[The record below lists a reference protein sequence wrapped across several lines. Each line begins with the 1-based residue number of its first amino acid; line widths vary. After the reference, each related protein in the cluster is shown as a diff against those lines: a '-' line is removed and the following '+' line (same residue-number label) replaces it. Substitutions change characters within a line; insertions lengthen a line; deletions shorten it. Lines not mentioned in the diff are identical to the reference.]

1 MKKVTYF
8 HMDTCPYCVQADKVI
23 RELIAEHPEWAA
35 VEFEKIDENVHPE
48 IADRYDYYA
57 NPSMFIGQEK
67 LYESYLFETKAECR
81 AHVEEVFRRAME
93 D

>member
-8 HMDTCPYCVQADKVI
+8 HMDTCPYCIQADRVI
-23 RELIAEHPEWAA
+23 EELVREHPEWAA
-35 VEFEKIDENVHPE
+35 VEFERIDENEHPE

-67 LYESYLFETKAECR
+67 LYESHLFETKAECR
-81 AHVEEVFRRAME
+81 RHIEEFFRRAAA